1 MTKKLLIFDMDG
13 TILYTLEDIVICM
26 NVSLEKYGLPPIG
39 MNDMKAHIGNG
50 ILYAEHCRDHTR
62 PYDGIPET
70 LQILRK
76 RGYVLAVVSN
86 KGDYAVQELCDQ
98 YFPDLFDFALGE
110 KEGIRRKPAPD
121 MCDACLNHF
130 HMKKEEAVYIGDSEV
145 DLQTAEN
152 SQLDC
157 IVCAWGYRTLAS
169 LQEHGAKHIISEVK
183 DLLQIFV

>member
-1 MTKKLLIFDMDG
+1 MLNAYSGDSGPDKRECHGG
-13 TILYTLEDIVICM
+13 TVVVHWIDDAAMQISREDRHTVYCLFCM
-26 NVSLEKYGLPPIG
+26 ASKR
-39 MNDMKAHIGNG
+39 
-50 ILYAEHCRDHTR
+50 C
-62 PYDGIPET
+62 
-70 LQILRK
+70 QILHD
-76 RGYVLAVVSN
+76 VENTVAFLS
-86 KGDYAVQELCDQ
+86 
-98 YFPDLFDFALGE
+98 
-110 KEGIRRKPAPD
+110 PD